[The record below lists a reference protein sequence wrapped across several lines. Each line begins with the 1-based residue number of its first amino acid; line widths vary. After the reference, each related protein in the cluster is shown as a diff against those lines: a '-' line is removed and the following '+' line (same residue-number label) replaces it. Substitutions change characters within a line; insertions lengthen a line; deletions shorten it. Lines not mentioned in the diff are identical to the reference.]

1 MRIWLVSKLLEFLEY
16 LLHLKLAA
24 YLKKNVRKPRT
35 SEVIFDVGANQGSM
49 TKLFLKLY
57 KGIKIFAFEPLPIF
71 KVKSSQ
77 VKSSQVALG
86 SRMGSLKFY
95 ECEHKASSSLI
106 LPDTN
111 SSWIRLKSRILGTD
125 PELLYKERLIEVTT
139 IDHVV
144 DENSIITIFYLKI
157 DTEGNELDILKGASE
172 SLKKGVIRNI
182 QIEVHQTL
190 MRSNNSKEIEQLL
203 IEHGYICKKTFKH
216 LFGNFS
222 EKIYSLK

>member
-1 MRIWLVSKLLEFLEY
+1 MRIWLISKLLDFLEF

-35 SEVIFDVGANQGSM
+35 SEVIFDVGANRGSM

-57 KGIKIFAFEPLPIF
+57 KTSQIFAFEPLPIF

-86 SRMGSLKFY
+86 SRPGSFKFY
-95 ECEHKASSSLI
+95 ECAHEASSSLI
-106 LPDTN
+106 LPDIN

-125 PELLYKERLIEVTT
+125 PNLLYKERLIDVTT

-144 DENSIITIFYLKI
+144 EENSIISIFYLKI
-157 DTEGNELDILKGASE
+157 DTEGNELDILKGATE

-182 QIEVHQTL
+182 QLEIHHDS
-190 MRSNNSKEIEQLL
+190 MRSDESEEIEQFL
-203 IEHGYICKKTFKH
+203 IRHGYKYQKKLRH
-216 LFGNFS
+216 YFGNFS
-222 EKIYSLK
+222 ERIYSLE

>member
-1 MRIWLVSKLLEFLEY
+1 MRIWLVSKLLEFIEY
-16 LLHLKLAA
+16 LFHLKLAA

-57 KGIKIFAFEPLPIF
+57 KGTKIFAFEPLPIF

-77 VKSSQVALG
+77 VKSSRVALG
-86 SRMGSLKFY
+86 SRTGLFKFY

-106 LPDTN
+106 FPDTN
-111 SSWIRLKSRILGTD
+111 SSWIQLKSKLLGVH
-125 PELLYKERLIEVTT
+125 PKRLYKESLAEVTT
-139 IDHVV
+139 IDRVV

-157 DTEGNELDILKGASE
+157 DTEGYELDILKGARE

-182 QIEVHQTL
+182 QIEVHHTL

-216 LFGNFS
+216 FFGNFS
-222 EKIYSLK
+222 EKFYSLK